1 MTIKILLITANIGNY
16 DTPFYDVPEELS
28 GVQLLRICDSGDKED
43 FHRINKNTFLLSL
56 QKQSLISSRLISR
69 IPKINPLFLFDAG
82 FNPPS
87 FFPASTELL
96 NTVRC
101 TLGEFDYLIWMDGNC
116 KINSYS
122 ELVSICLN
130 VSPNGWGIYSHPDR
144 SCIFKEARCVKGF
157 DYVNLD
163 VLSAQ
168 MHHYRMQH
176 VPRNYG
182 LYSCN
187 FIIRSRVSLLQAQDL
202 WNLWLN
208 EFLRWVPRDQLS
220 LPYCLFTYPHHIPT
234 ILGKFTWANSV
245 FSFSPHASRK

>member
-16 DTPFYDVPEELS
+16 DRPFYDVPEELS
-28 GVQLLRICDSGDKED
+28 GVQLHVFVILGTKKIFIVLIRIPSSFSSKT
-43 FHRINKNTFLLSL
+43 KSY
-56 QKQSLISSRLISR
+56 SSRLISR

-87 FFPASTELL
+87 FFPASTGLL

-157 DYVNLD
+157 DYVNHD

-168 MHHYRMQH
+168 MHYYRMQH
-176 VPRNYG
+176 
-182 LYSCN
+182 
-187 FIIRSRVSLLQAQDL
+187 A
-202 WNLWLN
+202 
-208 EFLRWVPRDQLS
+208 
-220 LPYCLFTYPHHIPT
+220 T
-234 ILGKFTWANSV
+234 
-245 FSFSPHASRK
+245 